1 MYDESFFSV
10 GVSGFADK
18 GGVRANRAET
28 RKVIMARAEL
38 QWEDSTGTSRAA
50 HAMLE
55 DISRG
60 GAGIRLRQ
68 PIGVGSKLNV
78 KWHKEQ
84 FSGIVRHCHREGMEY
99 VLGVQRDA
107 LANDTGVAETLEP
120 ESKAS

>member
-1 MYDESFFSV
+1 V
-10 GVSGFADK
+10 GVGGFADK

-28 RKVIMARAEL
+28 RKIIMARAEL
-38 QWEDSTGTSRAA
+38 QWEDSTGTSRTA

-60 GAGIRLRQ
+60 GAGVRLRR
-68 PIGVGSKLNV
+68 PINVGWKLNI

-84 FSGIVRHCHREGMEY
+84 FSGIVRHCRREGMEY
-99 VLGVQRDA
+99 VLGGQRDA
-107 LANDTGVAETLEP
+107 LANENGVVETLEP

>member
-1 MYDESFFSV
+1 
-10 GVSGFADK
+10 
-18 GGVRANRAET
+18 
-28 RKVIMARAEL
+28 MARAEL
-38 QWEDSTGTSRAA
+38 QWEDSTGTSRTV

-68 PIGVGSKLNV
+68 PISVGSKLNV

-84 FSGIVRHCHREGMEY
+84 FSGTVRYCRREGGEY
-99 VLGVQRDA
+99 FLGVQRDTP
-107 LANDTGVAETLEP
+107 ANENGVVETLEP

>member
-1 MYDESFFSV
+1 MGV
-10 GVSGFADK
+10 GGFADK

-84 FSGIVRHCHREGMEY
+84 FSGTVRHCRREGMEY

-107 LANDTGVAETLEP
+107 LANDNGVVETLEQ

>member
-1 MYDESFFSV
+1 
-10 GVSGFADK
+10 
-18 GGVRANRAET
+18 
-28 RKVIMARAEL
+28 MARAEL
-38 QWEDSTGTSRAA
+38 QWEDSTGTSRTA

-68 PIGVGSKLNV
+68 PINVGSKLNI

-84 FSGIVRHCHREGMEY
+84 FSGIVRHCRREGMEY

-107 LANDTGVAETLEP
+107 LANDNGVVETLEP

>member
-1 MYDESFFSV
+1 M
-10 GVSGFADK
+10 
-18 GGVRANRAET
+18 RANRAET
-28 RKVIMARAEL
+28 RKIIMARAEA
-38 QWEDSTGTSRAA
+38 QWEDSTGTSRTV

-68 PIGVGSKLNV
+68 PINVGSKLKI

-84 FSGIVRHCHREGMEY
+84 FSGTVRHCRREGMEY
-99 VLGVQRDA
+99 VVGVQRDT
-107 LANDTGVAETLEP
+107 LADVNGVTETVEP